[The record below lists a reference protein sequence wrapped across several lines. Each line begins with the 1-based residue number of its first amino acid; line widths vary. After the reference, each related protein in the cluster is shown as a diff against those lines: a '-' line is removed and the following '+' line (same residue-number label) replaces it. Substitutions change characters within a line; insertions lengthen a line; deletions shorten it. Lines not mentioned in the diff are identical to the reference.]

1 MRLATIAITL
11 AAIICLTASQAQAS
25 DKATRWTDPVTGMVF
40 VWVPQ
45 GCYKMG
51 DTFGE
56 QPSDEKPVHEVCVDG
71 FWLGQTPVTQ
81 GQWKAVMGENTS
93 RFQGDDKRPADSVS
107 WDEAKRF
114 AAKLTAMTK
123 AAGNGSSY
131 RLPTEAEWEYACRSG
146 GKREMYAGGL
156 EAPKVA
162 WHAVNSGGSSHPV
175 ATLAPNGLGLYDM
188 SGNVFQW
195 VEDMYEKDAYA
206 RHARTNPLVTTG
218 WGRVARGGYW
228 GGDPNCVRCTFRCYQ
243 SDRCKPASTG
253 LRLVRS
259 GGNP

>member
-1 MRLATIAITL
+1 MRLRTTFAFL
-11 AAIICLTASQAQAS
+11 ALLLLASAPALHAAGHRQPA
-25 DKATRWTDPVTGMVF
+25 WTDPVTGMEF
-40 VWVPQ
+40 LWVSQ
-45 GCYKMG
+45 GCFQMG
-51 DTFGE
+51 DTFGTRD
-56 QPSDEKPVHEVCVDG
+56 SDEKPVHEVCVDG
-71 FWLGQTPVTQ
+71 FWLGRTPVTQ
-81 GQWKAVMGENTS
+81 AQWKAVMGESTS
-93 RFQGDDKRPADSVS
+93 RFKGDDRRPADSVS

-114 AAKLTAMTK
+114 AARLTALSK
-123 AAGNGSSY
+123 GGASY

-146 GKREMYAGGL
+146 GKREMYSGGL
-156 EAPKVA
+156 DVGRVA
-162 WHAVNSGGSSHPV
+162 WHEANSGGTTHPV

-206 RHARTNPLVTTG
+206 RHARVNPLQTTG

-228 GGDPNCVRCTFRCYQ
+228 GGEVNAARCTFRCYQ

-253 LRLVRS
+253 LRMVRA